1 MDVRELAV
9 PRAWRITPHQLS
21 DSRGSF
27 FELHR
32 HSQVIEATGRPFS
45 VAQVNFSSSRRG
57 TLRGIHGTVTPP
69 GQAKVVTCVRGAVLD
84 VVVDTRLGSPTFG
97 VYDMTRLDAESGAAV
112 YLPEGLGH
120 GFLALTDDACV
131 CYLCSSEFV
140 PGSQVDINALDP
152 ELGIPWGL
160 TEKPLMSDKDASAL
174 SLAETAAAGLLP
186 TYEECLALEAGLSTT
201 V

>member
-21 DSRGSF
+21 DRRGSF

-32 HSQVIEATGRPFS
+32 HRQVIEATGRPFP

-57 TLRGIHGTVTPP
+57 TLRGIHGTLTPP

-97 VYDMTRLDAESGAAV
+97 MYDMTRLDAESGAAV
-112 YLPEGLGH
+112 YLSEGLGH

-152 ELGIPWGL
+152 QLGIPWGL
-160 TEKPLMSDKDASAL
+160 TEQPLMSDKDASAMT
-174 SLAETAAAGLLP
+174 LAEAGAAGLLP
-186 TYEECLALEAGLSTT
+186 TYEECLALEAGLRTT